1 MVKSY
6 NAPPVEEIKLGTELG
21 LFNFGSAVS
30 LHKDQLPENT
40 LMYVTSLNRVE
51 LKGEQSAV
59 YMTSLLLIQ
68 AILVNKPKK
77 VLPEN
82 DSETAAEEMMRLTE
96 DDAEF
101 GINKDDNAEIR
112 IIDQDFRD
120 YSGEILTKLI
130 KCTAPP
136 SVAKAYLTG
145 ALTNETLK
153 NSMLIMINESYD
165 RFHVANLIQ
174 KMVHLSYQF
183 YMPAEMP
190 VFAKYKPFKIAK

>member
-1 MVKSY
+1 
-6 NAPPVEEIKLGTELG
+6 
-21 LFNFGSAVS
+21 
-30 LHKDQLPENT
+30 
-40 LMYVTSLNRVE
+40 
-51 LKGEQSAV
+51 
-59 YMTSLLLIQ
+59 MT
-68 AILVNKPKK
+68 
-77 VLPEN
+77 
-82 DSETAAEEMMRLTE
+82 RLTE

-101 GINKDDNAEIR
+101 DINKDDNAEIR

-153 NSMLIMINESYD
+153 NGMLIMINESYD

-183 YMPAEMP
+183 YMPAEIPDKLRTGLIKKNADIEDIREFFM
-190 VFAKYKPFKIAK
+190 KCL